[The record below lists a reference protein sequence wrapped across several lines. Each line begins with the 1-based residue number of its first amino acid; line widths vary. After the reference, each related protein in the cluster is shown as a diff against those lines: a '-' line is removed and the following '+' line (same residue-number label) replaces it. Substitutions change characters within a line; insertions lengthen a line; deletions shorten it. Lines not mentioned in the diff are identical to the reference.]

1 MNPHNSDETPSNF
14 PSNQQTDR
22 TVSEGDLS
30 RGSGAQYTGQTM
42 QQPLLTHNEEVDSDL
57 QRQLQNLDIDPSQ
70 AAYHSFQPPPEEQP
84 YQPFAQNFY
93 PSPRNLQ
100 YPTYSY
106 SAYPGSSPVNHS
118 PVQPYGLWT
127 SPPMSPVLSSSQF
140 HPSQQPALPRHG
152 SFGEYGAFY
161 GTTRGSYSN
170 GPTSTWTSPSMPS
183 TYGFYTPYQQQ
194 QPTMEP
200 RMNEW
205 GPSSQNY
212 RGQPFRRDARQ
223 SWSGPSKN
231 PKESAVPLEKEKE
244 RKAYHPQAP
253 ARRSDWVIPSNTSH
267 EELWRYFNNTI
278 PQTRSESSTEPW
290 RGPSSIFLISR
301 SSCAFVNLS
310 SQTDLDRAVSF
321 FNGKP
326 LRPWD
331 PRCPRMLCRVRRKDD
346 DLRSGVGA
354 QRGTGMHREW
364 VKEQGVTLPRQ
375 TSTASVSSANSVPL
389 SPAVLEHAPEGEGRR
404 RESIIKEGQDMI
416 KHHQSSGSF
425 ASTNSSFLIKHFPK
439 RVFILKSLTTA
450 ELEESVQTGTWK
462 TQGHNEPILDQA
474 FRTSQ
479 EVFLIF
485 GANRS
490 GEFFGYA
497 KMIEPIDKE
506 KAKKTQSSSVTK
518 ARPPLP
524 AMEAETRPPIFLTP
538 SQSHI
543 ASSSP
548 GELTPGEEGILERA
562 LGSRR
567 TDPSDIRNRATNN
580 KSIQSAPEYRAQ
592 TLDPKALKDDYFPP
606 VPIAAN
612 NSGEKEVEHQER
624 LGASDR
630 HPSQDE
636 SGVIR
641 KDTLLSPD
649 EKAEREEEE
658 GQDEFME
665 ESRGH
670 VFRIQWIKVGPVS
683 FNKTRHLR
691 NPWNADRE
699 VKVSRDG
706 TEVEP
711 TIASALMAEWD
722 KL

>member
-1 MNPHNSDETPSNF
+1 MNPYNPDRPPPDFQPNLPS
-14 PSNQQTDR
+14 DR
-22 TVSEGDLS
+22 TGSEGDM
-30 RGSGAQYTGQTM
+30 RGAGAQFTGPSM
-42 QQPLLTHNEEVDSDL
+42 QHPLTTHNEDGDIDF
-57 QRQLQNLDIDPSQ
+57 QRRMQNLEIDPTQ
-70 AAYHSFQPPPEEQP
+70 PTYHPHQSPPEEQP
-84 YQPFAQNFY
+84 YQPFPQTFY
-93 PSPRNLQ
+93 PPPHNLQ
-100 YPTYSY
+100 YPAYSY
-106 SAYPGSSPVNHS
+106 SAYPGSSPINPS

-127 SPPMSPVLSSSQF
+127 SPPMSPAMSSTPYR
-140 HPSQQPALPRHG
+140 PSGPPSAMHRHG
-152 SFGEYGAFY
+152 SVGDYGAFY
-161 GTTRGSYSN
+161 GTPRGSYSG
-170 GPTSTWTSPSMPS
+170 GPPSTWTSPSMPS
-183 TYGFYTPYQQQ
+183 TYGFYTPQQQQ

-200 RMNEW
+200 RINDW
-205 GPSSQNY
+205 GQAPPNY
-212 RGQPFRRDARQ
+212 RGQAYRRDGRQ
-223 SWSGPSKN
+223 SWSGPSRMT
-231 PKESAVPLEKEKE
+231 KEIAGPQEKEKEQE

-253 ARRSDWVIPSNTSH
+253 ARRSDWVMWVGNVPPNTSH
-267 EELWRYFNNTI
+267 EELWRFFNNTI
-278 PQTRSESSTEPW
+278 PQTKSDTSTEPW

-331 PRCPRMLCRVRRKDD
+331 PRCPRMLCRIRRKDD

-354 QRGTGMHREW
+354 QRGTGMHRDW
-364 VKEQGVTLPRQ
+364 VKEQEVKLPRQ
-375 TSTASVSSANSVPL
+375 TSTASVSSANSVPP
-389 SPAVLEHAPEGEGRR
+389 SPAILEHPPEGEGRR
-404 RESIIKEGQDMI
+404 RESIIKEGREPI

-425 ASTNSSFLIKHFPK
+425 ASTNSSFLARHFPK
-439 RVFILKSLTTA
+439 RIFILKSLTTA

-497 KMIEPIDKE
+497 KMIEPIDKD
-506 KAKKTQSSSVTK
+506 KDRAKKAQSHSLSK
-518 ARPPLP
+518 S
-524 AMEAETRPPIFLTP
+524 RPPIAHAESESRPPFFLTP
-538 SQSHI
+538 SQSHL

-548 GELTPGEEGILERA
+548 GELTPNEEANLEHA
-562 LGSRR
+562 IGARR
-567 TDPSDIRNRATNN
+567 TDPSDVRNKSPNN

-592 TLDPKALKDDYFPP
+592 TLDPKALQHDYFPP
-606 VPIAAN
+606 VPITAAN
-612 NSGEKEVEHQER
+612 AGEGEAQHQEQ
-624 LGASDR
+624 LGGSQR
-630 HPSQDE
+630 QPSRDE
-636 SGVIR
+636 SGVLR
-641 KDTLLSPD
+641 KDTLLTPD

-658 GQDEFME
+658 GHDEFLE
-665 ESRGH
+665 ETRGH
-670 VFRIQWIKVGPVS
+670 VFRIEWIKVGPVP

-711 TIASALMAEWD
+711 SE
-722 KL
+722 